1 MARILEAVSSVASGE
16 VPVHFKVVV
25 SEEYEAVDEE
35 RPHAL
40 SIQDVC
46 VDTMMGVF
54 CRSKAGA
61 GGSTVVCV
69 QLEDDHPVVEEF
81 ELSLRIAAG
90 RGIWRGTMLVTTA
103 HFAVAYFRLL
113 SQVVVV

>member
-1 MARILEAVSSVASGE
+1 MARILEAVSSMAGCE

-46 VDTMMGVF
+46 VDAMTGVF

-69 QLEDDHPVVEEF
+69 RIEDDHPVVEEF

-90 RGIWRGTMLVTTA
+90 GGIWHGTTLVMTA
-103 HFAVAYFRLL
+103 QFAVAYFQLL

>member
-1 MARILEAVSSVASGE
+1 MWRG
-16 VPVHFKVVV
+16 
-25 SEEYEAVDEE
+25 
-35 RPHAL
+35 PHAL
-40 SIQDVC
+40 SVQDVC
-46 VDTMMGVF
+46 VDATTGVF

-69 QLEDDHPVVEEF
+69 RLEDDHPVVEEF

-90 RGIWRGTMLVTTA
+90 GGIWHGTTLVMMA
-103 HFAVAYFRLL
+103 QFAVAYFQLL